1 MKKILFIFGTRP
13 EAIKLFPLIL
23 ESKKNLVSDIK
34 LFCTGQHDKA
44 LEEIYEIFNT
54 YPDLTLNL
62 KRKNNSLSELS
73 SLLLD
78 NTNKAINK
86 YKPDLVVVHGDT
98 SSSFIGA
105 LNAFYNKIDIAHIE
119 AGLRTGDVYSPFPEE
134 INRSFISKI
143 ASYNFCPT
151 NISKKNL
158 IKEGLSSNKIYIV
171 GNTVIDAV
179 LSINKRIETNKV
191 LSNSLQKK
199 FNKPMSFKERIL
211 ITIHR
216 RENWGERLNEMLET
230 FKHLAQINPDI
241 SFIFSVHPNPSLN
254 KKIRAS
260 LKGFKNIFLL
270 KPQNYISFVFLM
282 KNVDLIYSDSGGI
295 QEEATSLNKNVCILR
310 DHTERPEVLATG
322 LVFLVGTS
330 RQGILEG
337 MKNLSKPLESISYP
351 FGKGDASKK
360 IIKVLHKNGY

>member
-23 ESKKNLVSDIK
+23 ESKKNLTSDIK
-34 LFCTGQHDKA
+34 IFCTGQHDKA
-44 LEEIYEIFNT
+44 LEEIYKIFNI
-54 YPDLTLNL
+54 YPDLTLDLN
-62 KRKNNSLSELS
+62 RKNHSLSELS

-86 YKPDLVVVHGDT
+86 YKPDLIVVHGDT

-105 LNAFYNKIDIAHIE
+105 LNAFYNKIDVAHIE
-119 AGLRTGDVYSPFPEE
+119 AGLRTGDMYSPFPEE

-143 ASYNFCPT
+143 ANYNFCPT

-158 IKEGLSSNKIYIV
+158 IKEGVSSKKIHIV

-179 LSINKRIETNKV
+179 LSISNRIEADKV
-191 LSNSLQKK
+191 LNNSLQKE
-199 FNKPMSFKERIL
+199 FNKPLSFKKRIL

-216 RENWGERLNEMLET
+216 RENWGERLDEMLET
-230 FKHLAQINPDI
+230 FKSLAQNDLNI

-260 LKGFKNIFLL
+260 LRGIKNIFLL
-270 KPQNYISFVFLM
+270 KPQNYVNFVFLM

-310 DHTERPEVLATG
+310 DHTERPEVLTTG
-322 LVFLVGTS
+322 LVSLVGTS
-330 RQGILEG
+330 RKGILGG
-337 MKNLSKPLESISYP
+337 MKNLSKPLKFITYP

-360 IIKVLHKNGY
+360 IIKVLCKNGY

>member
-151 NISKKNL
+151 NISKKNREL
-158 IKEGLSSNKIYIV
+158 LEEKTYI
-171 GNTVIDAV
+171 
-179 LSINKRIETNKV
+179 
-191 LSNSLQKK
+191 
-199 FNKPMSFKERIL
+199 PY
-211 ITIHR
+211 
-216 RENWGERLNEMLET
+216 LNL
-230 FKHLAQINPDI
+230 
-241 SFIFSVHPNPSLN
+241 LN
-254 KKIRAS
+254 H
-260 LKGFKNIFLL
+260 
-270 KPQNYISFVFLM
+270 QV
-282 KNVDLIYSDSGGI
+282 
-295 QEEATSLNKNVCILR
+295 
-310 DHTERPEVLATG
+310 
-322 LVFLVGTS
+322 
-330 RQGILEG
+330 
-337 MKNLSKPLESISYP
+337 
-351 FGKGDASKK
+351 SKK
-360 IIKVLHKNGY
+360 DGTEKFLFKLEDVAAQNIEKLHSRLDRGKLGGSGDNR